1 MIAKLSGIIDTLKPT
16 EMILDVSGVGYLV
29 NIPLTV
35 YEKLQSE
42 KQAVLFIYTLHK
54 EDQFKLFGFINETEK
69 EIFTLLLNISGI
81 GPSIAMSILSS
92 ISISMLVDSVKNQ
105 NTGYLVKIPG
115 IGKSK
120 AEKLV
125 FELKNKIKKLETY
138 SQTPGTISYSNEAV
152 EALVSLGFDEFKALK
167 AVEEILKQDPDAPV
181 ESIIKSSLGK
191 LSN

>member
-16 EMILDVSGVGYLV
+16 EIILDVSGVGYLV

-54 EDQFKLFGFINETEK
+54 EDQFKLFGFLNETEK
-69 EIFTLLLNISGI
+69 EIFTMLLNVSGI

-92 ISISMLVDSVKNQ
+92 ISLSMLVDSVKNQ

-125 FELKNKIKKLETY
+125 FELKNKIKKLESYTN
-138 SQTPGTISYSNEAV
+138 TTGTVSFSNEAV

-167 AVEEILKQDPDAPV
+167 AVEEILKHEPESSV
-181 ESIIKSSLGK
+181 ENIIKLSLGK
-191 LSN
+191 LSC